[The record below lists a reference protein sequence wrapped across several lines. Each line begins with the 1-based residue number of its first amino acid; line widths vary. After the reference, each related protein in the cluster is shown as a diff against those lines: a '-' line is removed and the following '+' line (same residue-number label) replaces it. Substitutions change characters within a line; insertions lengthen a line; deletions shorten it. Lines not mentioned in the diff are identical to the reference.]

1 MTTVVLN
8 KEDLDEIKKFMQ
20 AFSASSVEI
29 EADDSSGIGSVV
41 TVHAHVSLN
50 GRFVRVSQVISD
62 ESSW

>member
-1 MTTVVLN
+1 MNTVVLN

-20 AFSASSVEI
+20 HFSASSVEI
-29 EADDSSGIGSVV
+29 EADDSSGGAVV

-62 ESSW
+62 ESGW

>member
-29 EADDSSGIGSVV
+29 EADDSSGGAVV
-41 TVHAHVSLN
+41 TVHVHVSLN
-50 GRFVRVSQVISD
+50 GRFV
-62 ESSW
+62 

>member
-1 MTTVVLN
+1 MNTVTLN
-8 KEDLDEIKKFMQ
+8 KEDFDEIKKFMQ

-29 EADDSSGIGSVV
+29 ESDDSSGIGSVV
-41 TVHAHVSLN
+41 TVHAHVSIN